1 MRLIRHCHE
10 VPPPMRGMV
19 IALGNFDG
27 VHRGHR
33 AVIGAALRQARASG
47 RVAAVMTFDPHPR
60 RYFRPDLPPFA
71 LSSLRQKVRLIGET
85 GVDLLCVLRFGP
97 ALAGL
102 SAEDF
107 VDMVLVRDL
116 GVSGVV
122 VGDDYAFGKGRG
134 GDVTLLR
141 SLASR
146 RGFAVTSVPPVCM
159 PDGMVC
165 TPDGAVCSSTA
176 VREALSAGDVE
187 AAAAF
192 LGRPWEL
199 EGRVCR
205 GQARGRVL
213 GFPTANIDP
222 GVRTRPARGVY
233 AVRAGLDH
241 DGETRW
247 YDGVANYGTRPTFGM
262 SDDVLEVHLL
272 DMNRDL
278 YGQRLRVQLLGRIRP
293 EQAFSGPDALKA
305 RIAADIDAAR
315 IILARGAVNHT
326 D

>member
-247 YDGVANYGTRPTFGM
+247 YDGVANYGARPTFGM

>member
-33 AVIGAALRQARASG
+33 AVIGAALDQARSMG
-47 RVAAVMTFDPHPR
+47 RAVAVMTFDPHPR
-60 RYFRPDLPPFA
+60 RHFRPDLPPFA

-85 GVDLLCVLRFGP
+85 GVDLLCVLRFGQ

-102 SAEDF
+102 KAEDF
-107 VDMVLVRDL
+107 VDTVLVRDL

-122 VGDDYAFGKGRG
+122 VGDDYAFGKGRA

-141 SLASR
+141 TLASS
-146 RGFAVTSVPPVCM
+146 RGFSVTSVAPVCM
-159 PDGMVC
+159 PNG
-165 TPDGAVCSSTA
+165 TICSSTA

-187 AAAAF
+187 GAAAF

-213 GFPTANIDP
+213 GFPTANVDP
-222 GVRTRPARGVY
+222 GARTRPARGVY

-262 SDDVLEVHLL
+262 TDDVLEVHLL

-315 IILARGAVNHT
+315 IILARGAVNHI